1 MRKLQAGEPV
11 FGAAVS
17 VSDPTI
23 TEALSD
29 AVDFVW
35 IDQEHNP
42 LSMGDVQGHIMATK
56 GSPATPI
63 VRVPWN
69 DHVMIK
75 RVLDAGAAGIIVP
88 MVRTADEARRAVRAC
103 LYPPAG
109 IRGYGPRRPSNYG
122 RHGGVEFIH
131 EANASVIPILQ
142 IEHID
147 AVEQIDQILEVPGI
161 ASLVFGP
168 NDLAGSMGL
177 LGEPYHPKVME
188 AIGRVVDRANA
199 AGVFVGSGMGGSAD
213 QIAQS
218 LARGM
223 QWSLIGIDYGFMLHA
238 VDELLGAVRQRLPGT
253 ATAPR

>member
-11 FGAAVS
+11 LGAAVS

-23 TEALSD
+23 TEALADS
-29 AVDFVW
+29 VDFVW

-42 LSMGDVQGHIMATK
+42 LSMGEVQGHIMATK

-88 MVRTADEARRAVRAC
+88 MVRTATEARRAVEAC
-103 LYPPAG
+103 LYPPDG

-122 RHGGVEFIH
+122 RRGGVDFVRD
-131 EANASVIPILQ
+131 ANAAVIPILQ
-142 IEHID
+142 IEHVD
-147 AVEQIDQILEVPGI
+147 AVEQIDAIVAVPGI

-177 LGEPYHPKVME
+177 LGEPHHPKVAA
-188 AIGRVVDRANA
+188 AIDHVIARARA
-199 AGVFVGSGMGGSAD
+199 AGVFVGSGMGGTAE
-213 QIAQS
+213 QIA
-218 LARGM
+218 AAFERGM
-223 QWSLIGIDYGFMLHA
+223 HWSLTGIDYAFMLHA
-238 VDELLGAVRQRLPGT
+238 LHRLLGDVQRRLPR
-253 ATAPR
+253 ATSAD

>member
-11 FGAAVS
+11 LGAAIS
-17 VSDPTI
+17 MSDPTV
-23 TEALSD
+23 TEALADS
-29 AVDFVW
+29 VDFVW

-42 LSMGDVQGHIMATK
+42 LSMGEVQGHIMATK

-88 MVRTADEARRAVRAC
+88 MVRTAAEARRAVAAC

-122 RHGGVEFIH
+122 RHGGVDFVRA
-131 EANASVIPILQ
+131 ANAAVIPILQ
-142 IEHID
+142 IEHVD
-147 AVEQIDQILEVPGI
+147 AVEQIDAIVAVPGI

-177 LGEPYHPKVME
+177 LGQPHHPRVE
-188 AIGRVVDRANA
+188 AAIDHVIARARA
-199 AGVFVGSGMGGSAD
+199 AGMFVGSGMGGSAE
-213 QIAQS
+213 QIA
-218 LARGM
+218 AAFGRGM
-223 QWSLIGIDYGFMLHA
+223 QWSLTGIDYAFMLHA
-238 VDELLGAVRQRLPGT
+238 LHELLGAVRQRLPR
-253 ATAPR
+253 AAAAD